1 MLTSIRFSTF
11 PLVEGGAAVLL
22 VFLAGL
28 GVSYWPLFP
37 AITAAAIA
45 VLAVLERFFPL

>member
-28 GVSYWPLFP
+28 GVWAFARL
-37 AITAAAIA
+37 IA
-45 VLAVLERFFPL
+45 VLIIE